1 MNSSIGSENNSKF
14 FVEIGQH
21 SANST
26 LVLSVQTDEKDLI
39 TLHEDFCLHLT
50 LLIKERLDT
59 ANLLGSPAVFRRV
72 DAGKL
77 VPLYGVIVGFQASR
91 TSTDPAALDVILA
104 SPLHLLKKQRH
115 NRVFVDRSAL
125 SIAAQLLNDSLGHLC
140 DIQVEAKKS
149 ASVAMI
155 TQYQETDYDFI
166 RRILAKQGVFIHLSQ
181 NKERT
186 SLYLVNHLSDVPE
199 AKHIF
204 HLPYMTNS
212 GAVKNK
218 DHISHIERHYSLVPS
233 ALWLKDYN
241 PDTGYD
247 LNINEH
253 SETGGTAGVTEYWG
267 LNYATPDE
275 GEELA
280 RRLAAYHYWQNQLL
294 ELVTSSPGLLPGHL
308 IKITGHTQH
317 NGSYRVIKL
326 AFTADQSSLA
336 NTGGNSKEFQC
347 RAWVLPVA
355 VNYVPFCPPRNNLP
369 LALSARVA
377 KEVDEQGCY
386 RLRYPFDDRPK
397 DDGYSS
403 SPTRSLQAF
412 GGSNHGMHFPLAESS
427 EVVVSGINGDL
438 DRPVILGALFN
449 HDAPDLVNQS
459 NARTNLI
466 LTRAGHTLCM
476 DDQPEQESILLA
488 TPENK
493 NRLLL
498 DATCDSHKIELVSEE
513 GDIKILAGN
522 NLLIQTASS
531 YFATVGEDQQI
542 EVGGNETL
550 LTEEGDI
557 QLTAGEDLI
566 LDASQNIYWRSEEGE
581 VQITAGTDL
590 MMESGGQRFDEVR
603 EGDYSLTVEQGNY
616 LVQAA
621 EDISLVSEGGSITL
635 KNATGQ
641 IQITSEGNL
650 LLEGPDIELHSD
662 NILVT
667 GGALA
672 NN

>member
-1 MNSSIGSENNSKF
+1 MKEKSDNTNQADQTTVESVDLVKPTPEKRKSTAGVLVLTVIAAALVGGGAMWYVQKNQSHLNQQYDSQLQVLVQQAKKNEQVAKEALATVSSQTQQI
-14 FVEIGQH
+14 QRL
-21 SANST
+21 ANSLAST
-26 LVLSVQTDEKDLI
+26 TEQLNDISVAVQTISDSGSDLI
-39 TLHEDFCLHLT
+39 
-50 LLIKERLDT
+50 I
-59 ANLLGSPAVFRRV
+59 
-72 DAGKL
+72 
-77 VPLYGVIVGFQASR
+77 
-91 TSTDPAALDVILA
+91 
-104 SPLHLLKKQRH
+104 
-115 NRVFVDRSAL
+115 
-125 SIAAQLLNDSLGHLC
+125 LNDIEQLVTLAQQQLMIGGNLANAIVSL
-140 DIQVEAKKS
+140 
-149 ASVAMI
+149 
-155 TQYQETDYDFI
+155 ETAQA
-166 RRILAKQGVFIHLSQ
+166 RLANANRQ
-181 NKERT
+181 
-186 SLYLVNHLSDVPE
+186 
-199 AKHIF
+199 
-204 HLPYMTNS
+204 
-212 GAVKNK
+212 
-218 DHISHIERHYSLVPS
+218 SLVPVMQ
-233 ALWLKDYN
+233 
-241 PDTGYD
+241 T
-247 LNINEH
+247 
-253 SETGGTAGVTEYWG
+253 
-267 LNYATPDE
+267 
-275 GEELA
+275 
-280 RRLAAYHYWQNQLL
+280 
-294 ELVTSSPGLLPGHL
+294 
-308 IKITGHTQH
+308 
-317 NGSYRVIKL
+317 
-326 AFTADQSSLA
+326 
-336 NTGGNSKEFQC
+336 
-347 RAWVLPVA
+347 
-355 VNYVPFCPPRNNLP
+355 
-369 LALSARVA
+369 
-377 KEVDEQGCY
+377 
-386 RLRYPFDDRPK
+386 
-397 DDGYSS
+397 
-403 SPTRSLQAF
+403 
-412 GGSNHGMHFPLAESS
+412 
-427 EVVVSGINGDL
+427 INGDL